1 VIGRRPGPEEEADHR
16 AGIDRFTEQAVGMS
30 NAKGVA
36 MNAPEKEPTQTTTG
50 SAEAKRLPV
59 AVISA
64 WACIG
69 VAAIAA
75 ALFLLF

>member
-1 VIGRRPGPEEEADHR
+1 
-16 AGIDRFTEQAVGMS
+16 
-30 NAKGVA
+30 

-50 SAEAKRLPV
+50 SEPRRPTV

-69 VAAIAA
+69 VAVIVA
-75 ALFLLF
+75 ALVFLS

>member
-1 VIGRRPGPEEEADHR
+1 
-16 AGIDRFTEQAVGMS
+16 
-30 NAKGVA
+30 

-50 SAEAKRLPV
+50 SETRRRTV
-59 AVISA
+59 ALIGA

-75 ALFLLF
+75 ALFLLS

>member
-1 VIGRRPGPEEEADHR
+1 
-16 AGIDRFTEQAVGMS
+16 
-30 NAKGVA
+30 

-50 SAEAKRLPV
+50 SEARRHTV

-69 VAAIAA
+69 VAVIVA
-75 ALFLLF
+75 ALVFLS

>member
-1 VIGRRPGPEEEADHR
+1 LDVDPAQRRRQMTR
-16 AGIDRFTEQAVGMS
+16 AGIDRFTEQAVGRS
-30 NAKGVA
+30 NGKGVA

-50 SAEAKRLPV
+50 SEARRHTV

-69 VAAIAA
+69 VAVIVA
-75 ALFLLF
+75 ALIFLS